1 MPDRTDLDERLAAG
15 RQRLVDSIEQPPL
28 AQITARATT
37 LRRRRRA
44 AELGGSL
51 TAVLAVILLAVQWLH
66 PTAGSPPGGGHGSA
80 APAPVWR
87 GLGITLTGLPG
98 TATELPGDVVDVQ
111 FADTDHG
118 YLLTASCPSRGD
130 CAVGFA
136 ATVDGGQ
143 SWQVRAL
150 PAGMRG
156 APADHLP
163 RLWAATNWVVVA
175 SGEAASPVSPQ
186 STAPSVST
194 DGGVTWTLVPAD
206 TNVVSVPSGGL
217 FWLDT
222 ATGQVR
228 VWLGEAG
235 SAQLHDQPPISVRW
249 VAATRAGDGAWWAG
263 GVGSDG
269 HAAVAV
275 TRDGGENWQTL
286 SLADAGPDVY
296 EVRVATL
303 GRTVYA
309 AALGPPGPVGTIHR
323 EIRAIYHSTDGGTTF
338 QRTFYGGVPG
348 TLAGDLIPLADDRL
362 LLAAADRHWYVSADH
377 GATFAD
383 APDLLAVSR
392 FARTQAGYV
401 AYDLLGGG
409 WCAFSVDGVSW
420 VKLNVK

>member
-1 MPDRTDLDERLAAG
+1 VRDRTDLDERLATG

-28 AQITARATT
+28 AQITARAAT

-163 RLWAATNWVVVA
+163 RLWAAASWVAVA
-175 SGEAASPVSPQ
+175 NGEAA
-186 STAPSVST
+186 SVST
-194 DGGVTWTLVPAD
+194 DGGATWTPVPATG
-206 TNVVSVPSGGL
+206 TNVVSVPAGGL

-222 ATGQVR
+222 GTGQVK

-235 SAQLHDQPPISVRW
+235 SSPLYYQPPIVVRW
-249 VAATRAGDGAWWAG
+249 VAPTRAGDGAWWAG
-263 GVGSDG
+263 GVDSAGR
-269 HAAVAV
+269 AALAV
-275 TRDGGENWQTL
+275 TRDGGARWDAVP
-286 SLADAGPDVY
+286 LADAGPGAY

-309 AALGPPGPVGTIHR
+309 AVLGPPGPRGTPYRQIL
-323 EIRAIYHSTDGGTTF
+323 AIYHSTDGGAQF
-338 QRTFYGGVPG
+338 RRTFTGGVPG
-348 TLAGDLIPLADDRL
+348 TVSGDLVPLADDRL
-362 LLAAADRHWYVSADH
+362 LVAGSDRRWYVSADH
-377 GATFAD
+377 GTTFD
-383 APDLLAVSR
+383 NAPDLLAVGR
-392 FARTQAGYV
+392 IARTQAGYV

-409 WCAFSVDGVSW
+409 WCAFSVDGSSW
-420 VKLNVK
+420 FKLNVK